1 MGKQEQRTKLTGEKK
16 EDLLS
21 AAFET
26 ASEIL
31 STLLNEF
38 SSTHWPSSAVL
49 QMQHQR
55 SDFQNSSYASI
66 RSFYCYAIA

>member
-49 QMQHQR
+49 QMQH
-55 SDFQNSSYASI
+55 
-66 RSFYCYAIA
+66 